1 MLRKIISDQQGKIK
15 ELQKKGLTQSQSVEN
30 LEKSDGELC
39 VKRSP
44 AIPVFSKQ
52 YRSVYTGLSQ
62 SCRVPQDYFRSY
74 SQFK

>member
-15 ELQKKGLTQSQSVEN
+15 ELQKKGLTQSQSLES
-30 LEKSDGELC
+30 LEKLEGDQA

-52 YRSVYTGLSQ
+52 YRSVYKGLSQ

-74 SQFK
+74 S